1 MKKQKSPVG
10 GGTVPKANQTMKY
23 MKRRGLKLFAVA
35 ALLPMINAGSPAQTT
50 PKPPAQP
57 TMIVTKD
64 AAVIEQLT
72 QLVRDFLAN
81 VPKGDKKVFDN
92 FFADDVIYTRSAG
105 VTVDKEEILNNIDVR
120 AATEPQA
127 TFDADGFVVHPY
139 GDTAVVNFRL
149 IMHSPNQS
157 GAATIYFRN
166 TGTFLKRNGKWQ
178 VVAWQATRVPLVEDK
193 Q

>member
-1 MKKQKSPVG
+1 
-10 GGTVPKANQTMKY
+10 MKY

-35 ALLPMINAGSPAQTT
+35 ALLPMISAGAAVQATSASVQKAPAVAVT
-50 PKPPAQP
+50 AQ
-57 TMIVTKD
+57 D
-64 AAVIEQLT
+64 AAVTEQLT

-81 VPKGDKKVFDN
+81 VPKGDKKVFDS

-105 VTVDKEEILNNIDVR
+105 VTVDKAEILRNVDVR
-120 AATEPQA
+120 AVSEPQA
-127 TFDADGFVVHPY
+127 TYEADGFTVHPY

-149 IMHSPNQS
+149 MMHNVNQ
-157 GAATIYFRN
+157 GKAETVYFRN

-178 VVAWQATRVPLVEDK
+178 AVAWQATRVPPLEQK